1 MAICAVS
8 ISYSPVLCH
17 GHLKLQPLAPHTLPL
32 PHTLPRAAAINLCRQ
47 PFQLVPSIYFLLLL
61 FGEFSVFFFCVFCFL
76 FLQLVN
82 ISLLCWRHTRQRRR
96 RRCGQRRRSAAA
108 AAGGGDIIREA
119 VIVAHTPRCT
129 FHAFYSFYSWRQC
142 LRSSNNNNKNN
153 NRMPQ
158 LTAQML
164 HAHTHTRRHTQSQ
177 ASNKVVETK
186 LTAFAFVPLAMHY
199 PIIICMHA
207 L

>member
-1 MAICAVS
+1 MVTLNCN
-8 ISYSPVLCH
+8 
-17 GHLKLQPLAPHTLPL
+17 PLPPYTLSL

-61 FGEFSVFFFCVFCFL
+61 FGEFSVFFLCVFCFL

-82 ISLLCWRHTRQRRR
+82 ISLLCWRHTRQRRW
-96 RRCGQRRRSAAA
+96 QRRRSAAA
-108 AAGGGDIIREA
+108 AAAGSGGDIIRGSYCCSYA
-119 VIVAHTPRCT
+119 ALHFSCFLQLLQLATMFAKQQQQQQKQQSNAATNGANVACT
-129 FHAFYSFYSWRQC
+129 
-142 LRSSNNNNKNN
+142 
-153 NRMPQ
+153 
-158 LTAQML
+158 
-164 HAHTHTRRHTQSQ
+164 HTHTNTHTHSR